1 MSCEPER
8 TVLPSGEKAMEV
20 TLSLCVLS
28 SLETFSNGSEKSPP
42 LSAFSPGSW
51 SSAVAMSSAKLHEI
65 SASSAPS

>member
-1 MSCEPER
+1 
-8 TVLPSGEKAMEV
+8 MEV
-20 TLSLCVLS
+20 TLSFCVLS